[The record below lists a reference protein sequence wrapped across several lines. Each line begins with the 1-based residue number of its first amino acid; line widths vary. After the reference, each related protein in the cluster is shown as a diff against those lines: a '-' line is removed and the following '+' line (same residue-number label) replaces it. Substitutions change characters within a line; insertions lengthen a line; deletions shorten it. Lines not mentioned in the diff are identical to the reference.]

1 MHSARPDENNP
12 PIIRWSGCEG
22 TTDMRPSLFV
32 GAYTAVTKSLWQNAL
47 QTRGTPNRDA
57 PLPSL
62 VDKEPQV
69 TTVEYP
75 FTRDRELYEMV
86 RIDATLLHEAC
97 MQYAGIISVAKSRVA
112 RPLCC

>member
-12 PIIRWSGCEG
+12 PILRWSGCEG

-32 GAYTAVTKSLWQNAL
+32 GAYTAVTKSLWQKAL
-47 QTRGTPNRDA
+47 QTRGTPSRDA
-57 PLPSL
+57 ELPSI

-75 FTRDRELYEMV
+75 FTQDREFCEMV
-86 RIDATLLHEAC
+86 RSKLQTFVSGGRSF
-97 MQYAGIISVAKSRVA
+97 QPRVPETSEK
-112 RPLCC
+112 R